1 MAYYGPGP
9 YYGGSCGPA
18 PGPCGPYG
26 PGPCGPP
33 CAPPC
38 GPCGPCGP
46 LVSGV
51 GKCLPPPI
59 VSGGAQELDLWPM
72 TGSPTATQMLYSNNT
87 RNTTTVTSF
96 TETGSGNNWTETVL
110 LNLAN
115 VRSACS
121 VTGTLTVVPLTGTL
135 GIRNYTAGP
144 LAIVPFSTSATLVF
158 AGLPATTNGT
168 ITYLH
173 LTYA

>member
-1 MAYYGPGP
+1 MACYPGPGP
-9 YYGGSCGPA
+9 YYGEPCGPFGPV
-18 PGPCGPYG
+18 PGPCGP
-26 PGPCGPP
+26 
-33 CAPPC
+33 APY
-38 GPCGPCGP
+38 PCGPCGP

-51 GKCLPPPI
+51 GKCFPPPV
-59 VSGGAQELDLWPM
+59 VSGGAQELDIWPM
-72 TGSPTATQMLYSNNT
+72 TGTPTGTQMLYSNNT
-87 RNTTTVTSF
+87 KNTSTVTSF

-121 VTGTLTVVPLTGTL
+121 VTGTLTVVPLSGTL
-135 GIRNYTAGP
+135 GIRNYTAT
-144 LAIVPFSTSATLVF
+144 ATIAPFSTTATLVF

-168 ITYLH
+168 LTYLH

>member
-9 YYGGSCGPA
+9 YYGDAC
-18 PGPCGPYG
+18 GPCGPYG
-26 PGPCGPP
+26 PVPGPCGPCGP
-33 CAPPC
+33 VP

-51 GKCLPPPI
+51 GKCLPPP
-59 VSGGAQELDLWPM
+59 VLSGGAQELALWPM
-72 TGSPTATQMLYSNNT
+72 TGTPTGTQMLYSNNT

-121 VTGTLTVVPLTGTL
+121 VTGTLTVVPLSGTL
-135 GIRNYTAGP
+135 GNRNYTATVT
-144 LAIVPFSTSATLVF
+144 IVPFSTTATLVF

>member
-9 YYGGSCGPA
+9 YYGDAC
-18 PGPCGPYG
+18 GPCGPYG
-26 PGPCGPP
+26 PVPGPCGPP
-33 CAPPC
+33 
-38 GPCGPCGP
+38 PCGPCGP

-51 GKCLPPPI
+51 GKCFPPP
-59 VSGGAQELDLWPM
+59 VLSGGAQELALWPM
-72 TGSPTATQMLYSNNT
+72 TGSPTGTQTLYSNNT
-87 RNTTTVTSF
+87 RNTTTITSF
-96 TETGSGNNWTETVL
+96 IETGSGNNWTETVL

-135 GIRNYTAGP
+135 GNRNYTATTTI
-144 LAIVPFSTSATLVF
+144 APFSTTATLVF

-168 ITYLH
+168 LTYLH